1 MYLFKNKSYLSKCH
15 TIKNKTS
22 TIINHQISP
31 TKKITPVQFPSISED
46 SPVFP
51 TEKTRHPLCFPH
63 FFRVLVGWFRGAAA
77 PLRASDPIEAHQSSV
92 TSQVVPVA
100 KSRSNKP
107 SAPDDGFGGFH
118 RAVAF
123 VESACGWW
131 LVGG

>member
-1 MYLFKNKSYLSKCH
+1 MDMYPFKNKSYLSKSKTKH
-15 TIKNKTS
+15 QPSSAIKF
-22 TIINHQISP
+22 HQQ
-31 TKKITPVQFPSISED
+31 KKSHPPNFHPFPKI
-46 SPVFP
+46 PLFFQRK
-51 TEKTRHPLCFPH
+51 KTRHPLCFPH

-77 PLRASDPIEAHQSSV
+77 PLRASEPIEAHQSSV